1 MWSDVLNKPK
11 QGAPFRKD
19 RAMLMGVP
27 EEYDGNVK
35 YHRTQQELLPT
46 EEKENLDVHR
56 PSKKPKTSSRSM
68 LGKVGNS
75 GNVPG
80 VLKQSSTAEISGNRV
95 SWYNVVHRN
104 L

>member
-1 MWSDVLNKPK
+1 M
-11 QGAPFRKD
+11 GA
-19 RAMLMGVP
+19 P
-27 EEYDGNVK
+27 EEYDDNVE

-46 EEKENLDVHR
+46 EEKENLDAHR
-56 PSKKPKTSSRSM
+56 SSKKPKTSSKSV

-80 VLKQSSTAEISGNRV
+80 VLKQSNIAGNSRNRV
-95 SWYNVVHRN
+95 SWSDVVRRN